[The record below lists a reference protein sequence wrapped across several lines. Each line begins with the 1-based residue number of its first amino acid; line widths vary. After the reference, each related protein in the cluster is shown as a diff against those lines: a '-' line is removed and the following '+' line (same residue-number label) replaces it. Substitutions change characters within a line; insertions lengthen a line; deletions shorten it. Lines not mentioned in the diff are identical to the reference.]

1 MVTPPREGGI
11 DPHILVAASLAGVDE
26 IYTIGG
32 AQAIAALAYGTE
44 SIRKWI
50 K

>member
-1 MVTPPREGGI
+1 MATPPREGGI

-32 AQAIAALAYGTE
+32 AQAIACF
-44 SIRKWI
+44 SIRDGI
-50 K
+50 DSESG